1 MGLEATTEPLGESVQ
16 KRTRQGATIAL
27 AFILA
32 VTLAACRQDVTGVI
46 IQPRDGQMQDFAA
59 TTTVNGVI
67 PSEYE
72 EGGVLKVQGVDVA
85 YTPLGSDP
93 NRSWSTT
100 VTLDPAHPVT
110 EVAAVYK
117 VKGVEYRQIIS
128 VIDHTSTP
136 DALGSYV
143 DDGVGMRF
151 TNAGLAGLGPIIQDL
166 ASGSF
171 DLNAMLVGQPINT
184 SDATGSIYEA
194 GAGNIEL
201 VPVSTASGVRA
212 TVTIRDLY
220 VGVNLNV
227 STLGI
232 GNCRLDVVVPTATID
247 GYYDL
252 APAGD
257 DANNVDVNLLGG
269 TPGATNREPIVNIPT
284 INYEFTSGACD
295 PDTPLIGGI
304 ISGIAGSSVPDA
316 LRSSFVT
323 ELKDPDG
330 TGPADSPIAD
340 AVEEA
345 LSGISISGAVGSAV
359 NAHLDTPLQDIVE
372 DANGLTF
379 RSDADFG
386 TIDPATMLATCP
398 AVTGAPDIQETAT
411 IESTFPTLGATTPG
425 GQPYGLGL
433 AISASA
439 FNQMIGAMT
448 ECGLLNS
455 TITEFAGQPLTPALL
470 SFLMP
475 QFAQLIPPGTA
486 DVEIRVRPTA
496 APYLTGNTGPNGEP
510 GELAISNLQLDFMQT
525 AYLLT
530 DGTLVENAEGFKWL
544 SIAIDTSFGFDLV
557 WDEASS
563 SLKPTLTPPPASAVR
578 ARVVYNN
585 VQTNE
590 LPTENLF
597 QTLFPTVSAGLT
609 DTFAAF
615 PLPSFLGLSL
625 SVAEIAEVDNTY
637 VLYANLN
644 TGATTHVEGYTFT
657 DSGTGNYSADDSLSD
672 SNEWRHRIRKTW
684 GSTSGNALFQSS
696 LSADSIIFADEEAT
710 ATSSYRN
717 NFTVVPETVG
727 GAWRLELG
735 HNILGAYTCRSEGTG
750 GGKCQSSFTTAVNG
764 SVRVNGGAAQP
775 FNFAPSPSGTSK
787 TGGSFNTQFSGA
799 NSFVLTGTGQATIEI
814 SYSFGQ
820 KTGSYCGGFLCGGDG
835 HESTVRMGLSDTLSN
850 SFTAGEYPGQGS
862 RTQGLDG
869 HRSSWKV
876 CTNTGAACP

>member
-1 MGLEATTEPLGESVQ
+1 MKVRS
-16 KRTRQGATIAL
+16 RRGATIAL

-32 VTLAACRQDVTGVI
+32 VTLAACREDVTGVI
-46 IQPRDGQMQDFAA
+46 IQPRDGQMQEFAA

-67 PSEYE
+67 PSEYD
-72 EGGVLKVQGVDVA
+72 EGGVLTVQGAVVP
-85 YTPLGSDP
+85 YTPLSSDP
-93 NRSWSTT
+93 NRSWTTT
-100 VTLDPAHPVT
+100 VTIDPAHPVT
-110 EVAAVYK
+110 EVTAIYK
-117 VKGVEYRQIIS
+117 VEGVEYRQIIS
-128 VIDHTSTP
+128 VVDHPSIP
-136 DALGSYV
+136 DALGDYI

-151 TNAGLAGLGPIIQDL
+151 TNTGLAGLGPIIQDL

-184 SDATGSIYEA
+184 SDASGSIYEA

-201 VPVSTASGVRA
+201 VPVATASGVRA
-212 TVTIRDLY
+212 TVTIRDLF

-252 APAGD
+252 RPAGD

-304 ISGIAGSSVPDA
+304 ISSIAGSSVPDA

-359 NAHLDTPLQDIVE
+359 NAHLDTPLQAITE
-372 DANGLTF
+372 DAGGMTF

-398 AVTGAPDIQETAT
+398 AVAGAPDIMETAS
-411 IESTFPTLGATTPG
+411 IPSTFPTLGSTTPG
-425 GQPYGLGL
+425 GQPYGLAL

-455 TITEFAGQPLTPALL
+455 TITEFQGQPLTPALL

-486 DVEIRVRPTA
+486 ALEIRVRPTTG
-496 APYLTGNTGPNGEP
+496 PYLTGNAGPNGEP
-510 GELAISNLQLDFMQT
+510 GELAIANLQLDFLQT
-525 AYLLT
+525 AYALN
-530 DGTLVENAEGFKWL
+530 DGTIVQNPAGFKWL

-557 WDEASS
+557 WDAASS
-563 SLKPTLTPPPASAVR
+563 SLKPTLTPPPVSAVR
-578 ARVVYNN
+578 ARVTFNN
-585 VQTNE
+585 IQTNE

-597 QTLFPTVSAGLT
+597 QTLFPSVSAGLA

-637 VLYANLN
+637 VLYANL
-644 TGATTHVEGYTFT
+644 AAAPTTRVTGYTFT

-672 SNEWRHRIRKTW
+672 SNEWRHRIRKSW

-696 LSADSIIFADEEAT
+696 LSADSIVVSDEEASAT
-710 ATSSYRN
+710 ASYRN
-717 NFTVVPETVG
+717 NFTIVPEAVG

-735 HNILGAYTCRSEGTG
+735 HNILGAYTCRSEGLG
-750 GGKCQSSFTTAVNG
+750 GGKCQSSFTTAVSG
-764 SVRVNGGAAQP
+764 SVRVNGGAPQT
-775 FNFAPSPSGTSK
+775 FNFTPSPSSTSK
-787 TGGSFNTQFSGA
+787 TGGNFNTQFSGA
-799 NSFVLTGTGQATIEI
+799 GSRVVTGTGQATIEI
-814 SYSFGQ
+814 TYSFGQ

-850 SFTAGEYPGQGS
+850 SFTSGEYPGQGN
-862 RTQGLDG
+862 RNQGLDG